1 MEHIPNVEEVSI
13 IFRRL
18 TNKEYKEVRKIEDKK
33 GLYVFDITILGEIEG
48 DIIEYSLINF
58 LASSDALS
66 KSLAAPVVISPN
78 FNFSAQ

>member
-58 LASSDALS
+58 L
-66 KSLAAPVVISPN
+66 SPL
-78 FNFSAQ
+78 FYYLPFYIKCCA